1 MMNRILSGLV
11 AVLMVAG
18 GGFARTAAAADMA
31 CGPGEACPMHGPQM
45 MQAGGAALGITIAD
59 GDDSGT
65 AGSVEGVE
73 VIGVMPGGGA
83 ASAGIKVGDLITA
96 VNKESLAA
104 PSRGDANRKLVRFM
118 RSVNPGDEI
127 KVSYQRDGRKATAS
141 VETGEAPPRMPMMGM
156 HGGDGDF
163 LGFAERMFG
172 RHHGPLAGLD
182 LADLN
187 KGLGRYFG
195 TDAGV
200 LVLAR
205 PAGSMLPLEDG
216 DVILRIGDR
225 QPTDAG
231 HARRILDSYA
241 PGESI
246 TLEVMR
252 DRKKKELKFALPAEA
267 DQPAH
272 RHRGGMRGEPGPR
285 PAKPLPRT

>member
-1 MMNRILSGLV
+1 MRRAVSSWIAILV
-11 AVLMVAG
+11 AATGSGVAH
-18 GGFARTAAAADMA
+18 FAAAAEMA
-31 CGPGEACPMHGPQM
+31 CAQGGDCPMMEGGM
-45 MQAGGAALGITIAD
+45 MQRGGAALGISIAD

-65 AGSVEGVE
+65 EGSVEGVE

-104 PSRGDANRKLVRFM
+104 PSRGEANRKLVRFM

-127 KVSYQRDGRKATAS
+127 KVAYRRDGRNATAS
-141 VETGEAPPRMPMMGM
+141 VEAGEAPPHMPMMGM
-156 HGGDGDF
+156 HDGDF

-172 RHHGPLAGLD
+172 RHHGPLSGLD
-182 LADLN
+182 LADLS

-205 PAGSMLPLEDG
+205 PAGSTLPLEDG

-252 DRKKKELKFALPAEA
+252 DRKKKELQFALPAEA
-267 DQPAH
+267 DRPAH
-272 RHRGGMRGEPGPR
+272 RHRGGMRGEPPPR
-285 PAKPLPRT
+285 PAKPLPRS